1 MSSHHPSRLA
11 AKLRNHAAP
20 LTFFEMV
27 PPPMGKPEGAQ
38 ALLAEA
44 LQVKNLVEAINLPE
58 IHDEGRPQT
67 RTAKFV
73 PRESPRVLARYLQK
87 ELDLPVVV
95 NRCTVRDPNLLEWIR
110 HTVSD
115 YGVHDLVFVGG
126 DSSLVS
132 YPGPSVG
139 RAAAMVREAR
149 YPVTLGGICI
159 PSRRHEADRMRAK
172 GAAGIDF
179 FTTQVLYDPN
189 DIVWL
194 IQQLNG
200 FESRIFLSFAPV
212 SHPRDL
218 QFLRWLGADIPA
230 DLDAYLLEGGHGP
243 AGIGPQ
249 ESGEGNA
256 FFRRSLDLCQR
267 ILIEVFDNLPPEPP
281 PIGLNIEHINKR
293 NFGSAVLMLNRLAEL
308 YRMKVA
314 AHVHRR

>member
-1 MSSHHPSRLA
+1 M
-11 AKLRNHAAP
+11 RNHAEP

-27 PPPMGKPEGAQ
+27 PPPLGKPEGAQ
-38 ALLAEA
+38 ASLEEA
-44 LQVKNLVEAINLPE
+44 RQVKDRVDAVNLPE
-58 IHDEGRPQT
+58 IHDEGRSEA
-67 RTAKFV
+67 RSAKFV
-73 PRESPRVLARYLQK
+73 PRESPRVLAKYLQK

-95 NRCTVRDPNLLEWIR
+95 NRCTVRDPNLLQWMR
-110 HTVSD
+110 HTIDD
-115 YGVHDLVFVGG
+115 YGVYDLVFVGG
-126 DSSLVS
+126 ESSQVA
-132 YPGPSVG
+132 YPGPSVSK
-139 RAAAMVREAR
+139 AAAMVREAG

-159 PSRRHEADRMRAK
+159 PSRHHEADRMRAK
-172 GAAGIDF
+172 VAAGIGF

-218 QFLRWLGADIPA
+218 QFLRWLGADIPV
-230 DLDAYLLEGGHGP
+230 DLDAYLLKGGHGSADSSP
-243 AGIGPQ
+243 E

-293 NFGSAVLMLNRLAEL
+293 NFAAAVLMLNRLVDL
-308 YRMKVA
+308 YRMRVA
-314 AHVHRR
+314 SHVHRR